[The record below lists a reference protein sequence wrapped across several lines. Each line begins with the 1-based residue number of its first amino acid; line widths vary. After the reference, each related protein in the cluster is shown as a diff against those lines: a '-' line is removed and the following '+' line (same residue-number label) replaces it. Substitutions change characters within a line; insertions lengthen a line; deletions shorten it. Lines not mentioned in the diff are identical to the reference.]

1 MPKAAEAVGAVAGI
15 ANVINARSNKRMM
28 YLVFMMKSLQLM

>member
-15 ANVINARSNKRMM
+15 AKVTSARSNKRMM
-28 YLVFMMKSLQLM
+28 YLVFMMMSSNL